1 MKSLVAAAVLF
12 LIPTF
17 SQAQQFS
24 NLCFPIGALKSQ
36 AAKHGEYPALSFK
49 DIQYKITFTMYI
61 NPVTGSYT
69 LLGVSDL
76 NPEVECVASVGA
88 DFKPIIDKSK
98 GIDS

>member
-1 MKSLVAAAVLF
+1 MKSLLAAAVLF

-24 NLCFPIGALKSQ
+24 NLCFPIGSLKSQ
-36 AAKHGEYPALSFK
+36 AAKHGEYPAFSFR

-69 LLGVSDL
+69 MLGVSDI
-76 NPEVECVASVGA
+76 NPKVECVASVGT
-88 DFKPIIDKSK
+88 DFRPAIDKNK